1 MIPFFIKLKQ
11 YFLEQ
16 PLPHASFYI
25 SSRYISGI
33 QISETG
39 REIKQH
45 FICPLEDNV
54 IQPSFHNENIRNR
67 EILEKKISRELEKFH
82 LLDKK
87 IAVLLPELSQ
97 KVHAFSFKELPRSK
111 MEKEKIILF
120 RIRKQQPLLPED
132 IRVSFDELSLNS
144 TKRVVAGIV
153 RSAVV
158 QDYEDFF
165 NSLGLKVRVVGI
177 PSLCLCNLLDKNK
190 NLMLVNIN
198 DDSFSLVAAM
208 QGEIILYRQKPIAL
222 TARPQEMLEQ
232 KMENIIQEI
241 ENTIHFMEDKEKK
254 QFDSLWIR
262 PGFLESNEEIYS
274 RLGARLELPVQTIDA
289 SIGLK
294 LSQKEKRI
302 LSPLIGQ
309 LIWRNKTD

>member
-1 MIPFFIKLKQ
+1 MIPFFIRLKQ

-16 PLPHASFYI
+16 AIPHASFYI
-25 SSRYISGI
+25 SSRYISGV
-33 QISETG
+33 QISQNDRG
-39 REIKQH
+39 IKNH
-45 FICPLEDNV
+45 FICPLEEAV
-54 IQPSFHNENIRNR
+54 IQPSFHKENIKNR
-67 EILEKKISRELEKFH
+67 EILKERISKELEKFH
-82 LLDKK
+82 LSDKK
-87 IAVLLPELSQ
+87 IAVLLPEMSQ
-97 KVHAFSFKELPRSK
+97 KVHVFSFEELPPSK
-111 MEKEKIILF
+111 AEKEKIILF

-132 IRVSFDELSLNS
+132 IRMSFDEFSLNS
-144 TKRVVAGIV
+144 TKRVIAGIA

-177 PSLCLCNLLDKNK
+177 PSLCLCNLLDRNK

-208 QGEIILYRQKPIAL
+208 QGEIILYRQKPFAL
-222 TARPQEMLEQ
+222 AIRTQEMLEQ
-232 KMENIIQEI
+232 KMESIIQEI

-262 PGFLESNEEIYS
+262 PGFLEDDEEIYS
-274 RLGARLELPVQTIDA
+274 HLEGRLELPVQTIDA
-289 SIGLK
+289 SIGFK
-294 LSQKEKRI
+294 LSQKEKKI

-309 LIWRNKTD
+309 LIWHNKTD